1 MDEKRYHIGLV
12 MGVFDLFHVGHV
24 RLLKRAKERCDY
36 LRAGV
41 LSDELVRKYK
51 KISPVIPE
59 EQRREVLEAVRYV
72 DEVVLIDDNPS
83 RLLEY
88 EKRPFDAFFS
98 GDDYVDNEYWK
109 WEKEELKKLG
119 AEMVFFGYTRE
130 QSSTNIR
137 KSILPGNTEDNHT

>member
-1 MDEKRYHIGLV
+1 MNEKQYHTGLV

-51 KISPVIPE
+51 NKSPVIPE
-59 EQRREVLEAVRYV
+59 EQRREILEAVRYV

-83 RLLEY
+83 RLMEFK
-88 EKRPFDAFFS
+88 KRPFDVFFS
-98 GDDYVDNEYWK
+98 GDDYRDNEYWK

-119 AEMVFFGYTRE
+119 ADMVFFGYTQE

-137 KSILPGNTEDNHT
+137 KALNPGNTEDNHS